1 MPKLLTNLLGLIR
14 FSHTIFALPFALASA
29 ALAWHA
35 SGFRWLDLVGILLCM
50 VTARSF
56 AMAFNRLVDR
66 DVDAKNPRTAGR
78 HLPAGTLSVGTVTAF
93 MALCGAAFVLS
104 TGLFQYR
111 EPSNPWPLTLSVP
124 VLIFLAAYSLTKRF
138 TSLAHF
144 WLGVSL
150 ALAPVAAWIA
160 VRGMVEMETPVL
172 LGLGVLFWVAGFD
185 ILYACQDT
193 EFDTKEGL
201 HSIPATLG
209 IRGALRL
216 AAVCHAVAFGLL
228 FAVGFVC
235 PELGWVYRGSML
247 AVGVL
252 LAYQHWLVRP
262 DDLTRVNQ
270 AFFHVNAVIS
280 VAVLGAV
287 LVELVVRRA

>member
-1 MPKLLTNLLGLIR
+1 VPTIITNLLGLIR

-29 ALAWHA
+29 ALAWHS
-35 SGFRWLDLVGILLCM
+35 SGFRWLDLVGIFLCM
-50 VTARSF
+50 VMARSF

-78 HLPAGTLSVGTVTAF
+78 HLPAGTLSVGAVTAF
-93 MALCGAAFVLS
+93 TALCGAAFVLS
-104 TGLFQYR
+104 TWLFQYR
-111 EPSNPWPLTLSVP
+111 EPPNEWPLTLSVP

-150 ALAPVAAWIA
+150 AFAPVAAWIA

-185 ILYACQDT
+185 ILYACQDA
-193 EFDTKEGL
+193 EFDRKEGL
-201 HSIPATLG
+201 HSVPATLG
-209 IRGALRL
+209 VRGALRL
-216 AAVCHAVAFGLL
+216 AAVCHAVAFGFL

-235 PELGWVYRGSML
+235 PELGWIYRGTML

-287 LVELVVRRA
+287 LVELFLDR